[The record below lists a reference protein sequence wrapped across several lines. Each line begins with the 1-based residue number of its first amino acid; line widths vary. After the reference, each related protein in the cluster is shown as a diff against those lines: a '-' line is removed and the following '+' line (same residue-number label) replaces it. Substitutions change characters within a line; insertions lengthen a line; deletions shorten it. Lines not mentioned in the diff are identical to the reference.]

1 MLFATELL
9 GANAYDN
16 NGDFVGRVKELFIE
30 PADQP
35 SRVARV
41 LLSRGRYRPLVARFD
56 QLASAVPGRINLT
69 TDEGSLE
76 LYRPNEAWLAVRKDL
91 LDQQII
97 DTNGR
102 KVVRINDVDIS
113 QQRTNGNVELR
124 VTHVDVGLAGAVRRL
139 LQGVVPSAM
148 IHRVQDKLPPNTI
161 RWEYVNLI
169 EPDPLRRVKLR
180 MSSQALSKMHPADLA
195 AIAEDLSPDERQS
208 IIDSLSEEKA
218 ADTIAELDSR
228 LQTQVVEKLDPGK
241 AADIIEE
248 MPPDEAADLLASLPS
263 ETSEGLLDEMEGADA
278 QEVRNLLQFD
288 ADTAGGMMNSEIVM
302 VAHDATRGEVIDYIR
317 FHDIEVEQLD
327 TIVLIDRQA
336 TLAGTVPVSRMILAT
351 REQPMSELA
360 MTPTV
365 SVNPDAH
372 DREVFELFDKY
383 NLRTLTVVDHLN
395 HPIGAITVDDVVH
408 RLCAQA

>member
-1 MLFATELL
+1 MLYATELL

-41 LLSRGRYRPLVARFD
+41 LLGRGRYRPLVARYD

-69 TDEGSLE
+69 TDEGALE

-102 KVVRINDVDIS
+102 KVVRINDVDMS
-113 QQRTNGNVELR
+113 EQRTNGNVELR
-124 VTHVDVGLAGAVRRL
+124 ITHVDVGLAGAVRRL
-139 LQGVVPSAM
+139 LQGVVPPSM
-148 IHRVQDKLPPNTI
+148 VHRVQDKLPPNTI

-195 AIAEDLSPDERQS
+195 EIAEDLSPAERQS
-208 IIDSLSEEKA
+208 IIDSLPDEKA

-228 LQTQVVEKLDPGK
+228 LQTQVMEKLEPGK

-248 MPPDEAADLLASLPS
+248 MPPDEAADLLANLPS
-263 ETSEGLLDEMEGADA
+263 ETSEGLLDEMEGEDA
-278 QEVRNLLQFD
+278 QEVRNLLQFEE
-288 ADTAGGMMNSEIVM
+288 DTAGGMMNTQIVM
-302 VAHDATRGEVIDYIR
+302 VALDATRGEVIDYIR
-317 FHDIEVEQLD
+317 FNEVEVEQLD
-327 TIVLIDRQA
+327 TIVLIDRQG
-336 TLAGTVPVSRMILAT
+336 TLAGIVPVSRMILAT

-365 SVNPDAH
+365 SIHPDAK
-372 DREVFELFDKY
+372 DRDVFELFDKY
-383 NLRTLTVVDHLN
+383 NLRSLTVVDHLN
-395 HPIGAITVDDVVH
+395 HPIGAITVDDVVS
-408 RLCAQA
+408 RLCAQV